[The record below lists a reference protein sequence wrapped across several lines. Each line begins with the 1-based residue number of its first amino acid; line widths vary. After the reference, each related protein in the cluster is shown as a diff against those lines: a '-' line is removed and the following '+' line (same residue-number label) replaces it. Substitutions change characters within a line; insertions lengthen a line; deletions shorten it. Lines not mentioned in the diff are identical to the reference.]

1 MIVTTARVLLF
12 GTHVASVAWDDERE
26 LGIFEYD
33 PDFLPSG
40 IEIAPLTMP
49 LGSGTFSFADLSRET
64 FKGLPGLLADSLP
77 DKFGNLLIDRWLAE
91 QGRTPKSFNPVERLC
106 YLGSRGMG
114 ALEFEPTMTDERP
127 STEID
132 VAELVDLANRA
143 LASRGELNV
152 SLSGNDAL
160 ADINRV
166 GTSAGGARAKAIVAW
181 NPSSHEVRSGQV
193 PSAEGFEPWLI
204 KFDGV
209 SENRDK
215 ESNDPQGYG
224 RIEYA
229 CHLMAR
235 TAGITMTD
243 CRLFEE
249 NGRAHFM
256 TRRFDRTPDGD
267 KLHQQSLCGINHMDF
282 NQAGAYSYEQAFQ
295 VARMLRLPHND
306 LAELYRRAVFNIV
319 ARNQDD
325 HTKNLSF
332 LMDRSGIWRLAP
344 AYDVIYSYNPGGAW
358 TSRHQMSLAGKR
370 DDFSRDVLLAAA
382 RAADLKPP
390 AAKAIL
396 CEVSEAVSE
405 WRSFAE
411 RAGVDSATVQAI
423 ARMHRTDA
431 LR

>member
-114 ALEFEPTMTDERP
+114 ALEFEPAMTDERP

-160 ADINRV
+160 ADIIRV

-370 DDFSRDVLLAAA
+370 DDFSRDDLLAAA

>member
-306 LAELYRRAVFNIV
+306 LAELYRRAVFNLV

-325 HTKNLSF
+325 HTKN
-332 LMDRSGIWRLAP
+332 
-344 AYDVIYSYNPGGAW
+344 
-358 TSRHQMSLAGKR
+358 
-370 DDFSRDVLLAAA
+370 
-382 RAADLKPP
+382 
-390 AAKAIL
+390 
-396 CEVSEAVSE
+396 
-405 WRSFAE
+405 
-411 RAGVDSATVQAI
+411 
-423 ARMHRTDA
+423 
-431 LR
+431 